1 LKRLK
6 RLSRE
11 ELEVVGR
18 DIEILREQ
26 ARQVAEELGLKYT
39 EALLLLILR
48 EIVILNRRIEQWL
61 RRVEVSE
68 TR

>member
-1 LKRLK
+1 MR

-11 ELEVVGR
+11 EVEVVGR

-26 ARQVAEELGLKYT
+26 ARQVAEELGLKYS

>member
-1 LKRLK
+1 LR

-11 ELEVVGR
+11 ELEAVAR
-18 DIEILREQ
+18 DIEVLREQ

-48 EIVILNRRIEQWL
+48 EAVILNKRVEQWL
-61 RRVEVSE
+61 KLAEAQR
-68 TR
+68 

>member
-1 LKRLK
+1 LK

>member
-1 LKRLK
+1 MR

-11 ELEVVGR
+11 ELEAVAR
-18 DIEILREQ
+18 DIEVLREQ

-48 EIVILNRRIEQWL
+48 EAVILNKRVEQWL
-61 RRVEVSE
+61 KLAEAQR
-68 TR
+68 

>member
-1 LKRLK
+1 MK

-39 EALLLLILR
+39 EALLLLTLR

-61 RRVEVSE
+61 RRVEPS
-68 TR
+68 TH

>member
-1 LKRLK
+1 MLK

-26 ARQVAEELGLKYT
+26 ARQVAEEFGLKYY
-39 EALLLLILR
+39 EALLLLTLR

-61 RRVEVSE
+61 RRVETSE
-68 TR
+68 TH